1 MTRTSLLIRMK
12 LETWDQNVNF
22 NNGKRKNE
30 CLLYTQR
37 PWRGE
42 TGSDIS
48 GIPIDAIKDI
58 QVLRRRISNTVLMQL
73 LV

>member
-1 MTRTSLLIRMK
+1 
-12 LETWDQNVNF
+12 
-22 NNGKRKNE
+22 
-30 CLLYTQR
+30 LLYTQTS
-37 PWRGE
+37 PGRGE

-58 QVLRRRISNTVLMQL
+58 QVLETVHLHNTVLMQL